1 VSFAGFVLDRIPEL
15 ATRLD
20 GPDVAAWL
28 ASRESVELDG
38 RRMWISGG
46 DRLIDEA
53 EAKLE
58 WALGHGLIAEARL
71 RSLQEEYGGGGEE
84 SDTIAV
90 DL

>member
-1 VSFAGFVLDRIPEL
+1 VSFAGFVLDRMPEL
-15 ATRLD
+15 ARRLD
-20 GPDVAAWL
+20 QPDVAASL

-58 WALGHGLIAEARL
+58 WALDHGLVDGAQLGR
-71 RSLQEEYGGGGEE
+71 LQEEYGGGGEE

-90 DL
+90 DV